1 MLSVLSVALLILL
14 YLSAHEVQAANF
26 TSSSTGQNAANFTSS
41 STGQNAAN
49 FTSSSTGQ
57 NVKLLIEQA
66 ITSLNSGDAKAA
78 LSNLTLADKLL
89 G

>member
-14 YLSAHEVQAANF
+14 YLSTQQVYA
-26 TSSSTGQNAANFTSS
+26 
-41 STGQNAAN
+41 AAN

-66 ITSLNSGDAKAA
+66 ISALNSGDPKAA
-78 LSNLTLADKLL
+78 LSNLTLANKIL

>member
-14 YLSAHEVQAANF
+14 YLSAHEVQAANL
-26 TSSSTGQNAANFTSS
+26 TSSSTGQS
-41 STGQNAAN
+41 AAN

>member
-1 MLSVLSVALLILL
+1 MLTVLSVALLILL
-14 YLSAHEVQAANF
+14 YLSAHEVQ
-26 TSSSTGQNAANFTSS
+26 AANFTSS

>member
-1 MLSVLSVALLILL
+1 MLSVLSLALLILL

-41 STGQNAAN
+41 STGQN
-49 FTSSSTGQ
+49 
-57 NVKLLIEQA
+57 VKLLIEQA
-66 ITSLNSGDAKAA
+66 ITSLKSGDAKAA

>member
-1 MLSVLSVALLILL
+1 MLSVLFVALLILL
-14 YLSAHEVQAANF
+14 YLSAHEVQ
-26 TSSSTGQNAANFTSS
+26 AANFTSS

>member
-14 YLSAHEVQAANF
+14 YLSAHEVQ
-26 TSSSTGQNAANFTSS
+26 
-41 STGQNAAN
+41 AAN

>member
-1 MLSVLSVALLILL
+1 MLSVLSLALLILL
-14 YLSAHEVQAANF
+14 YLSAHEVQ
-26 TSSSTGQNAANFTSS
+26 AANFTSS

>member
-14 YLSAHEVQAANF
+14 YLSAHEVQ
-26 TSSSTGQNAANFTSS
+26 AANFTSS

>member
-1 MLSVLSVALLILL
+1 MLSVLSVPLLILL
-14 YLSAHEVQAANF
+14 YLSAHEVQ
-26 TSSSTGQNAANFTSS
+26 AANFTSS

>member
-14 YLSAHEVQAANF
+14 YLSTQQVQA
-26 TSSSTGQNAANFTSS
+26 
-41 STGQNAAN
+41 AAN

-57 NVKLLIEQA
+57 NVKLLIQQA

-89 G
+89 GG

>member
-41 STGQNAAN
+41 STGQNL
-49 FTSSSTGQ
+49 
-57 NVKLLIEQA
+57 KLLIEQA